1 MVAAEVV
8 NHMVYRT
15 VWMSDLHLGTRGS
28 NAAGVLDFL
37 KHNEFERLY
46 LVGDVI
52 DIWRLRKERYW
63 PQSHNDAI
71 QKILRKARKGA
82 HIIVIP
88 GNHDEF
94 CLNFLGVYGNIVVK
108 ERDVYTTLD
117 GERLLVLHGHEFDSV
132 TMHAK
137 WLAHLGDVGYTLL
150 LAVNRPL
157 NLVRNL
163 FGLGYW
169 SLSAYVK
176 QNVKKVVSS
185 ISRFEEAVAHYAEL
199 HHAGGIVCG
208 HIHTPAIRQ
217 IRGVNYYNTGDWV
230 ESSTALVEHL
240 DGRLELLY
248 WREQTVDNVIPM
260 TAAPSDLAD
269 KSGLLAATR

>member
-1 MVAAEVV
+1 M
-8 NHMVYRT
+8 NYRT

-28 NAAGVLDFL
+28 NAEGVLDFL
-37 KHNEFERLY
+37 KNNEFERLY

-63 PQSHNDAI
+63 PQSHNDVI
-71 QKILRKARKGA
+71 QKILRKARKGT
-82 HIIVIP
+82 HVIIIP

-108 ERDVYTTLD
+108 ERDVYTTLT
-117 GERLLVLHGHEFDSV
+117 GERLLVMHGHEFDSV
-132 TMHAK
+132 TVHAV
-137 WLAHLGDVGYTLL
+137 WMAHLGDVGYTLL
-150 LAVNRPL
+150 LRVNRPL
-157 NLVRNL
+157 NAIRRL

-176 QNVKKVVSS
+176 QSVKKVVSS
-185 ISRFEEAVAHYAEL
+185 ISRFEEAVARYAEM
-199 HHAGGIVCG
+199 HRAGGIVCG
-208 HIHTPAIRQ
+208 HIHTPAVRQ

-230 ESSTALVEHL
+230 ESSTALVEHF

-248 WREQTVDNVIPM
+248 WREQDTENAI
-260 TAAPSDLAD
+260 TADVVASDIAD

>member
-1 MVAAEVV
+1 ME
-8 NHMVYRT
+8 YRT

-28 NAAGVLDFL
+28 NAASVLDFL

-52 DIWRLRKERYW
+52 DIWRLRRERYW
-63 PQSHNDAI
+63 PQTHNDVI
-71 QKILRKARKGA
+71 QKILRKARKGTQ
-82 HIIVIP
+82 IIVIP

-108 ERDVYTTLD
+108 ERDVYTTAE
-117 GERLLVLHGHEFDSV
+117 GERLLVMHGHEFDSV
-132 TMHAK
+132 TVHAK
-137 WLAHLGDVGYTLL
+137 WMAHLGDAGYTILL
-150 LAVNRPL
+150 RLNRPL
-157 NLVRNL
+157 NLMRRV
-163 FGLGYW
+163 FGLGFW

-185 ISRFEEAVAHYAEL
+185 ISRFEEAVARYAEM
-199 HHAGGIVCG
+199 HNVGGIVCG
-208 HIHTPAIRQ
+208 HIHTPAVRQ

-240 DGRLELLY
+240 DGRLELVY
-248 WREQTVDNVIPM
+248 WREQGADEV
-260 TAAPSDLAD
+260 TALNGTPSDLAD
-269 KSGLLAATR
+269 KSALLAATR

>member
-1 MVAAEVV
+1 ML
-8 NHMVYRT
+8 YRT

-28 NAAGVLDFL
+28 NAAGVLEFL
-37 KHNEFERLY
+37 RENEFERLY

-63 PQSHNDAI
+63 PQSHNDVI
-71 QKILRKARKGA
+71 QKILRKARKGTQV
-82 HIIVIP
+82 IVIP

-108 ERDVYTTLD
+108 ERDVYTTAG
-117 GERLLVLHGHEFDSV
+117 GERLLIMHGHEFDSV
-132 TMHAK
+132 TIHAP
-137 WLAHLGDVGYTLL
+137 WMAHLGDVGYTLL
-150 LAVNRPL
+150 LALNKPL
-157 NLVRNL
+157 NLVRRL
-163 FGLGYW
+163 FGLGHW

-199 HHAGGIVCG
+199 HRVGSIVCG
-208 HIHTPAIRQ
+208 HIHTPAVRQ

-240 DGRLELLY
+240 DGRLELVY
-248 WREQTVDNVIPM
+248 WRERSVDNVIPIA
-260 TAAPSDLAD
+260 AAPTDLAD
-269 KSGLLAATR
+269 KSRLLTATR

>member
-1 MVAAEVV
+1 M
-8 NHMVYRT
+8 NYRT

-63 PQSHNDAI
+63 PQSHNDVI
-71 QKILRKARKGA
+71 QKILRKARKGT

-117 GERLLVLHGHEFDSV
+117 GERLLVMHGHEFDSV

-199 HHAGGIVCG
+199 HHVGGIVCG
-208 HIHTPAIRQ
+208 HIHTPAVRQ

-248 WREQTVDNVIPM
+248 WREQSVDNVILM
-260 TAAPSDLAD
+260 NAAPSDLAD
-269 KSGLLAATR
+269 KSRLLAATH

>member
-1 MVAAEVV
+1 MNCME
-8 NHMVYRT
+8 YRT

-28 NAAGVLDFL
+28 NTAGVLEFL
-37 KHNEFERLY
+37 KQNECETLY

-52 DIWRLRKERYW
+52 DIWRLRKERFW
-63 PQSHNDAI
+63 PQSHSDVI
-71 QKILRKARKGA
+71 QKILRKARKGT
-82 HIIVIP
+82 HIVVIP

-108 ERDVYTTLD
+108 ERAFHTTAD
-117 GERLLVLHGHEFDSV
+117 GERLLVMHGHEFDSV

-137 WLAHLGDVGYTLL
+137 WMAHLGDVGYTLL
-150 LAVNRPL
+150 LKLNRPL
-157 NLVRNL
+157 NLVRRV

-176 QNVKKVVSS
+176 QNVKKVVRS

-199 HHAGGIVCG
+199 HRVGGIICG
-208 HIHTPAIRQ
+208 HIHTPAVRQ

-248 WREQTVDNVIPM
+248 WGEQNTDTMFPLDA
-260 TAAPSDLAD
+260 TSADLAD
-269 KSGLLAATR
+269 KSGLLTATH